1 MNLSRVDLFWG
12 VTLIVIGIG
21 FLGEC
26 LGFWKF
32 EIFFYGWWTLFI
44 IIPCLVNMFES
55 GIKRSNTIGV
65 TVGGLLLLSSWQIIK
80 EDLVVPILLVV
91 IGMTLLF
98 IRPRAGGQG

>member
-55 GIKRSNTIGV
+55 GIGV

-80 EDLVVPILLVV
+80 EDLVIPILLVV

>member
-1 MNLSRVDLFWG
+1 MDGGHYLL
-12 VTLIVIGIG
+12 
-21 FLGEC
+21 
-26 LGFWKF
+26 
-32 EIFFYGWWTLFI
+32 

>member
-1 MNLSRVDLFWG
+1 MKLSRIYLFWG
-12 VTLIVIGIG
+12 VTLIIIGIG
-21 FLGEC
+21 FLGESV
-26 LGFWKF
+26 GFWEF
-32 EIFFYGWWTLFI
+32 EVFFYGWWTLFI
-44 IIPCLVNMFES
+44 IIPCVVNMFES

-80 EDLVVPILLVV
+80 EDLVIPILLVV

>member
-21 FLGEC
+21 FLGEF
-26 LGFWKF
+26 LVFWEF

-80 EDLVVPILLVV
+80 EDLVIPILLVV